1 MQNAPDRRLIV
12 LGTPAPDWLAQ
23 TEATIG
29 AGPATVVTD
38 LAAVD
43 ASPQETVLIG
53 ADVCVGGLIAWLAQP
68 LDADALSPLSA
79 HEGTLSPWA
88 PGADPAGL
96 TPERASRLLSWLP
109 GATAMPS
116 AAASTLAVRLAPG
129 QTTASA
135 RRHAVC
141 AQALVWQD
149 GRSWQLPT
157 LPADA
162 RETPPPPAWA
172 AVSERLEALKAEPA
186 LADLVT
192 APLAPV
198 VLHVSHDWG
207 GGSESFIR
215 DLARA
220 DGGRRHYLLKSF
232 GHHSRQRHGE
242 GLRLVPAIA
251 PTLTLAEWTRAVP
264 ITTLDRECGLYAGIA
279 AQLGADGIVVSSL
292 IGHGLD
298 ALTTGLPTTCI
309 VHDYFPLWPHLGVD
323 FGDTTRARDL
333 AELQATRWPTDSPF
347 APMPAAEFWM
357 LRAAFLAVLRA
368 QRPAMVCPSAHT
380 REHWQRLAPE
390 TAALDW
396 RVIPH
401 GLPPLGPPVGAPPI
415 RPTLR
420 VLVPGRI
427 AGAKGETLLKPLIA
441 ATAGIA
447 EFLLVGAGRSG
458 MGFFGMPG
466 VDVIPDYDLAQLPT
480 LLDTLRPDL
489 ALLPRSVAE
498 TFSYSLSEMQALGLP
513 VLATA
518 NGAYPERIRDGV
530 DGLLAAPTAAA
541 LAERLRALAAD
552 RSILTSI
559 RAELARLT
567 PRSTAEM
574 AHDYAPLL
582 PLLAQHRPR
591 PPAAEALAAALPG
604 AQRLTL
610 LRRALAAADVQLDDA
625 QRELLRRAEWALDQ
639 QRLAESRT
647 AWALSLEQE
656 TQRLTGLIAAE
667 QARFA
672 EVETTLRARVETAE
686 GLAAETVAERAAAQ
700 LALQQTHEDLAA
712 TRAALGASGVA
723 LTDAEQRLS
732 RSEQVRNQLAAE
744 LVRAQAAHAEISASS
759 FWRATAP
766 LRHLAHALKQLAA
779 STSFRV
785 ARAQTLLP
793 RLLRSLK
800 LRGVKGTLTRI
811 SAEFDTTPPV
821 TNTAV
826 LPAETPFEVFD
837 VPRAAKPVVS
847 IVIPVY
853 NKFDYTL
860 RCLRAL
866 ATLPDRTP
874 WEAIVIDDGSSDET
888 WERLQQI
895 RGIRAERNPQN
906 LGFIGA
912 SNRGVAL
919 ARGTHILFLNNDT
932 AIQPGAIDQ
941 LMAVFRQRPDA
952 GLVGAKLV
960 YPDGR
965 LQECGGIIFNDGSG
979 WNYGRFGDP
988 AQCEYQ
994 FLREVDYCSGAAILI
1009 PRALLDQLG
1018 GGFDPLYTPAYYE
1031 DTDLAFKVRGAG
1043 KKVYVQPA
1051 AVVVHYE
1058 GISSGT
1064 DITQGIKRYQVVNQ
1078 QKFLDRWHE
1087 VLATHPAPGTRI
1099 EHARSHRRCHRVL
1112 FIDATIPTPDQDS
1125 GSVRVINLLQVLQSL
1140 GAEMSFLTENRAWF
1154 EGYTPALQQMGVE
1167 ALYHPYVAD
1176 VPQWFAAHAERFDT
1190 FILSRHYVAVQ
1201 YLTLIRQHAPQA
1213 KVVFDTVDLHYL
1225 REQRAA
1231 ALAGD
1236 YGLARAAEQ
1245 TRTQELKLIADCD
1258 LSWVVSPAEQELL
1271 ASDAPGRPVAVVSN
1285 IYPVVGCRASYAE
1298 RADLIFVGG
1307 FQHTPNVDAM
1317 RWFVAE
1323 VWPRVADKLPDCL
1336 LNIVG
1341 SKMPPEIAALASKRV
1356 IVHGYVPSVEPLIDR
1371 ARINLAPLR
1380 YGAGVKG
1387 KINSALAHGLPTVAT
1402 TLAVEGMHLTDGV
1415 TVLTAD
1421 SPEAIAAAIVRLYR
1435 DRALWEKLSAAGLAH
1450 VEAHYS
1456 LGAARRQVAS
1466 SLGWSNTRT
1475 VPKP

>member
-1 MQNAPDRRLIV
+1 MQNAPDRRLYV
-12 LGTPAPDWLAQ
+12 LGTPDPEWLAPL
-23 TEATIG
+23 EAAVG
-29 AGPATVVTD
+29 AGPARVVSSLGD
-38 LAAVD
+38 FEAD
-43 ASPQETVLIG
+43 ATESVLIG
-53 ADVCVGGLIAWLAQP
+53 AGATLGDTLSAWLAAP
-68 LDADALSPLSA
+68 LKATEALSPLSA
-79 HEGTLSPWA
+79 QEPMLSPWA

-96 TPERASRLLSWLP
+96 APERVARLLSWLP
-109 GATAMPS
+109 S
-116 AAASTLAVRLAPG
+116 AGSLPGSAGSVLALRLAPG
-129 QTTASA
+129 VHPA
-135 RRHAVC
+135 RVRAWSVC
-141 AQALVWQD
+141 PQALVWRP
-149 GRSWQLPT
+149 GMPWRLPS
-157 LPADA
+157 LPADP
-162 RETPPPPAWA
+162 REIPPATAWA
-172 AVSERLEALKAEPA
+172 AVSERLEALKADAA
-186 LADLVT
+186 LADLVSAT
-192 APLAPV
+192 LGPV
-198 VLHVSHDWG
+198 VLHLSHDWG

-220 DGGRRHYLLKSF
+220 DAGRRHYLLKSF

-251 PTLTLAEWTRAVP
+251 PGLTLAEWTQPAP
-264 ITTLDRECGLYAGIA
+264 IATLARESGLYAEIA
-279 AQLGADGIVVSSL
+279 RRLGAEAVFISSL

-298 ALTTGLPTTCI
+298 ALSTGLPTTCV

-323 FGDTTRARDL
+323 FGDTAQPRDL
-333 AELQATRWPTDSPF
+333 AELHVTRWPAGSPF
-347 APMPAAEFWM
+347 APMPAADFWA
-357 LRAAFLAVLRA
+357 LRQDFLALLT
-368 QRPAMVCPSAHT
+368 QRRPTLVCPSAHT

-401 GLPPLGPPVGAPPI
+401 GLPPLGPPIGIPPA
-415 RPTLR
+415 RPKLR

-441 ATAGIA
+441 ATAEVA
-447 EFLLVGAGRSG
+447 EYLLVGAGRAG
-458 MGFFGMPG
+458 MGYFGSPG
-466 VDVIPDYDLAQLPT
+466 VDVIPDYDLVQLPG
-480 LLDTLRPDL
+480 LLDSLRPDL
-489 ALLPRSVAE
+489 ALLPRSVSE

-530 DGLLAAPTAAA
+530 DGLLADASV
-541 LAERLRALAAD
+541 EALAARLREIAKD
-552 RSILTSI
+552 RTVLDRI
-559 RAELARLT
+559 RAVLAVQD
-567 PRSTAEM
+567 PRSTAAM
-574 AHDYAPLL
+574 AADYAPLL
-582 PLLAQHRPR
+582 PILGTHRPVA
-591 PPAAEALAAALPG
+591 PSAERLAAALPD

-610 LRRALAAADVQLDDA
+610 LRRELAARQS
-625 QRELLRRAEWALDQ
+625 ELTEARAELGRRAAWARDQ
-639 QRLAESRT
+639 QQLAESRT
-647 AWALSLEQE
+647 RWAKALEAE
-656 TQRLTGLIAAE
+656 LQRAVDALRTE
-667 QARFA
+667 QMRFA
-672 EVETTLRARVETAE
+672 EAQAEWRLRIE
-686 GLAAETVAERAAAQ
+686 AAETSAAEAEAVAQERAARLDSREAEFAEQ
-700 LALQQTHEDLAA
+700 LARGE
-712 TRAALGASGVA
+712 R
-723 LTDAEQRLS
+723 
-732 RSEQVRNQLAAE
+732 VRQQLAAD
-744 LVRAQAAHAEISASS
+744 LARTQADYAAISRST
-759 FWRATAP
+759 FWRVTWP
-766 LRHLAHALKQLAA
+766 LRTLAHGFKQSGATLR
-779 STSFRV
+779 FRI
-785 ARAQTLLP
+785 ARARTVAP

-800 LRGVKGTLTRI
+800 LRGLKGTLTRI
-811 SAEFDTTPPV
+811 GAEFDTAPPV
-821 TNTAV
+821 ESTAV
-826 LPAETPFEVFD
+826 LPAESPFEAFE
-837 VPRAAKPVVS
+837 VPCSAKPVVS

-866 ATLPDRTP
+866 AALPDRTP
-874 WEAIVIDDGSSDET
+874 WEAIVVDDGSSDET
-888 WERLQQI
+888 WTNLQQI
-895 RGIRAERNPQN
+895 KGIRAERNPQN

-965 LQECGGIIFNDGSG
+965 LQECGGIIFSDGSG

-988 AQCEYQ
+988 GQCEYQ

-1009 PRALLDQLG
+1009 PRKLLDQLG

-1064 DITQGIKRYQVVNQ
+1064 DLTQGVKRYQVVNQ
-1078 QKFLDRWHE
+1078 EKFLDRWRA

-1099 EHARSHRRCHRVL
+1099 EHARSHRRRHRVL

-1140 GAEMSFLTENRAWF
+1140 GAEVSFLTENRAWF
-1154 EGYTPALQQMGVE
+1154 EGYTPALQQMGIE

-1176 VPQWFAAHAERFDT
+1176 VPQWFAANADRFDG

-1201 YLTLIRQHAPQA
+1201 YLALIRQHAPKA
-1213 KVVFDTVDLHYL
+1213 KIVFDTVDLHYL

-1231 ALAGD
+1231 AVAGD
-1236 YGLARAAEQ
+1236 AGLARAAEQ
-1245 TRTQELKLIADCD
+1245 TRAQELKLIAECD

-1271 ASDAPGRPVAVVSN
+1271 ASDAPGRPVSVVSN
-1285 IYPVVGCRASYAE
+1285 IYPVVGCRAGFAE

-1323 VWPRVADKLPDCL
+1323 VWPKVAHKLPDCL

-1341 SKMPPEIAALASKRV
+1341 SKMPPEVAALASPRV
-1356 IVHGYVPSVEPLIDR
+1356 IVHGYVPTIEPLIDR

-1402 TLAVEGMHLTDGV
+1402 GIAVEGMHLVDGE

-1421 SPEAIAAAIVRLYR
+1421 TPEAMAAAIVRLYR

-1456 LGAARRQVAS
+1456 LAAARRQVAD
-1466 SLGWSNTRT
+1466 SLGWTLAGQL
-1475 VPKP
+1475 VHEA